1 MSNIVQLINK
11 VREEVH
17 GIQKDTFVSTGKSG
31 GYNAVSH
38 DDVIKKLRA
47 SLVKHGIVFFVND
60 IDYQFQTVEVTNKYG
75 NKLKS
80 IITAKVKVLYVN
92 EADPSDYIQTCSI
105 GQGEDH
111 GDKAAGKALSY
122 AVKYS
127 HLKTFALVTGLND
140 EERIEYT
147 EPAKT
152 QREWSDELRAVTDIQ
167 SLKAV
172 WEMIPAGEM
181 KVSLENLKNDIK
193 YRLENRQEHTLI
205 KR

>member
-1 MSNIVQLINK
+1 MAQRKDKSSFEKNSVFIPGVKLGPKFKIYKSFDQSKIMISYRNK
-11 VREEVH
+11 P
-17 GIQKDTFVSTGKSG
+17 
-31 GYNAVSH
+31 
-38 DDVIKKLRA
+38 
-47 SLVKHGIVFFVND
+47 
-60 IDYQFQTVEVTNKYG
+60 
-75 NKLKS
+75 
-80 IITAKVKVLYVN
+80 KVKSVVNVTITVKYVFAEDGSSI
-92 EADPSDYIQTCSI
+92 EAMAI
-105 GQGEDH
+105 GTGEDH

-122 AVKYS
+122 AVKNC

-152 QREWSDELRAVTDIQ
+152 LREWSEELRAVTDIQ

-193 YRLENRQEHTLI
+193 YRLENR
-205 KR
+205 